1 MKDLNRLLFILG
13 YILFVGPPR
22 ALDIAV
28 SERRKGGELA
38 GVPVWGVVLVEGL
51 LRLVMLLVVAVSFE
65 QLISSYWYSWLEID
79 RSAAV
84 MLVVGSVHMTVYYLI
99 LHRFHRRIGSRAFR
113 LYRLLRNVA
122 YAFLPGLAVVTLALL
137 YDAQRVTPIFDMYR
151 QLLIYGTVTVLM
163 LVAGISEAVLVS
175 RTPQGLDE
183 YLQRRANA

>member
-1 MKDLNRLLFILG
+1 MKELNRLLFILG

-38 GVPVWGVVLVEGL
+38 SVPVWGVLVVEGL
-51 LRLVMLLVVAVSFE
+51 LRLILLLIVAVSFE

-84 MLVVGSVHMTVYYLI
+84 MLVVGSLHMLAYYLI
-99 LHRFHRRIGSRAFR
+99 LHRFQRRIGSRAFR
-113 LYRLLRNVA
+113 AYRLVRNLA

-137 YDAQRVTPIFDMYR
+137 YDSQQVIASVDLQLQASIYAGVTSVM
-151 QLLIYGTVTVLM
+151 LI
-163 LVAGISEAVLVS
+163 AGIVEAVFVS
-175 RTPQGLDE
+175 RVPQGLDD
-183 YLQRRANA
+183 YLQRRASI